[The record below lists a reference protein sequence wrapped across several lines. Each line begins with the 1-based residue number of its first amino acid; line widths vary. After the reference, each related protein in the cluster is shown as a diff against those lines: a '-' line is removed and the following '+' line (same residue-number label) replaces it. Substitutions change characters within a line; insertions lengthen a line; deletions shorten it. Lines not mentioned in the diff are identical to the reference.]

1 MAGRLIRLSLFLDQ
15 NVKPVGARSAYSVAI
30 NSLFFWPQSLETVGK
45 ANPNV
50 AMQAVTFII
59 KMTF

>member
-1 MAGRLIRLSLFLDQ
+1 MRLNCAAAVAPR
-15 NVKPVGARSAYSVAI
+15 VMRSAKLSDFQI
-30 NSLFFWPQSLETVGK
+30 LTGGSSGPQSLETLGK

-59 KMTF
+59 KTTF